1 MIFMAPRVEYVSR
14 GLETKF
20 ILKYDIFTLL
30 KLMTHVVS
38 E

>member
-1 MIFMAPRVEYVSR
+1 MYQ
-14 GLETKF
+14 GNLETKF
-20 ILKYDIFTLL
+20 ILKYDIFTFL